1 MFLLDF
7 VLKKPAQELFALV
20 HKQFGWFAAAS
31 GGEEETVD
39 TSIGQTPSHKIC
51 IGAWD
56 VSCMLES
63 DALLTFVTNL
73 VLSFVLVTKSSKAV
87 MSLEKNFEIEEAR

>member
-56 VSCMLES
+56 VSCMLDS
-63 DALLTFVTNL
+63 DVMHYWRLKLN
-73 VLSFVLVTKSSKAV
+73 VLASVR
-87 MSLEKNFEIEEAR
+87 ARMKPG